1 MLIGLLFFIYA
12 VIGMQVCN
20 ATLGGHATHHAK
32 VEPASYPQGYT
43 RFPNEEMIEPQGHFI
58 YSNKGDDRSGVL
70 QSVQVRG
77 GD

>member
-20 ATLGGHATHHAK
+20 AALGGHATHHAK
-32 VEPASYPQGYT
+32 VETASYTQGYST
-43 RFPNEEMIEPQGHFI
+43 ILNEEIIEPQWYFRYPI
-58 YSNKGDDRSGVL
+58 NGDDRSGVL
-70 QSVQVRG
+70 QTIQVRG